1 MKIKYLGTAA
11 YEGIPTI
18 FCHCDIC
25 KKSLELG
32 GKNIRTRAQAIIN
45 DELLLDFGPD
55 TVQHFQRYQLDFNKI
70 ENCLVT
76 HSHGDHLYVE
86 DIEIASPHFSHYN
99 KGITFFTGK
108 SGTEKIEA
116 CMKNHDT
123 YKYVK
128 VNCVEAFETF
138 EVAEKYEV
146 TAFEANHE
154 PTTSPLFYLV
164 KEKETGK
171 SVLYAHDTGIFSE
184 KDFEKLKEFKNIS
197 LVSLDCTG
205 GYGDKDGWRN
215 GHMSIRTNLEVIAR
229 LKEIGC
235 ITSET
240 KIIAN
245 HFSHNG
251 KATYDDLSVYAEQFG
266 IIVSYDGLELEF

>member
-1 MKIKYLGTAA
+1 MVFFIKVG
-11 YEGIPTI
+11 
-18 FCHCDIC
+18 
-25 KKSLELG
+25 
-32 GKNIRTRAQAIIN
+32 
-45 DELLLDFGPD
+45 
-55 TVQHFQRYQLDFNKI
+55 
-70 ENCLVT
+70 
-76 HSHGDHLYVE
+76 E
-86 DIEIASPHFSHYN
+86 DKFDSFVLFEEITTS
-99 KGITFFTGK
+99 
-108 SGTEKIEA
+108 
-116 CMKNHDT
+116 
-123 YKYVK
+123 
-128 VNCVEAFETF
+128 EAFETF

-184 KDFEKLKEFKNIS
+184 RDFEKLKEFKNIS

-215 GHMSIRTNLEVIAR
+215 GHMSIQTNLEVIAR

-235 ITSET
+235 ITPET